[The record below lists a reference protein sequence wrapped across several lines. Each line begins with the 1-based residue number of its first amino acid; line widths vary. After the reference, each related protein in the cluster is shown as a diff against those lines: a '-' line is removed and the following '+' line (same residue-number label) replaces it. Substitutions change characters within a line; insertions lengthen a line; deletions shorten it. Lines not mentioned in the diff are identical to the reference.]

1 MARQLARW
9 AVGVRLDDVPPD
21 VRHVARRSILDTV
34 GVTLVG
40 RSHGTL
46 ARLRS
51 VAARLYPMPAGDRM
65 RGRVSAAG
73 AALVNATAAHV
84 YDFDDTSYTG
94 VMHGSAPVLPAAL
107 AVAQD
112 RDIDGRRLLEA
123 FVAGVEVTYAVA
135 LAAQARLYSKGW
147 WSTGTFAVLGATVAA
162 GKLLDVDAERMTAAI
177 GLAAAQ
183 ANGAK
188 SIFGTDGKAY
198 LCGRTAQAGV
208 EIAHAAAGG
217 LTGPADAFESARG
230 FFALLNDGMC
240 DPGAVDALGTVW
252 RQVDPG
258 IMFKSYPICSAAH
271 AAAELAPRL
280 LVRARRTA
288 VQVAQVIVD
297 VPPLVA
303 LSLVHADP
311 RTAQE
316 AQFSAP
322 FAVACALMHGSIGP
336 EHLAAPVIADPA
348 LRALMAKVEMRVDQ
362 ALAAGDLARRCPEG
376 SRVTLR
382 FADGGEASAYLGSFA
397 GMPDNPLDDQAI
409 EAKFRHCVCLSEA
422 GADASRANRLSDALW
437 RIESERPREI
447 LPELMTA

>member
-1 MARQLARW
+1 MARKLARW
-9 AVGVRLDDVPPD
+9 AVGLRLDDVPPD
-21 VRHVARRSILDTV
+21 VRRVARRSILDTV

-51 VAARLYPMPAGDRM
+51 VAAHLHPMPAGDGL
-65 RGRVSAAG
+65 RGRVSASG

-94 VMHGSAPVLPAAL
+94 VMHGSAPVFPAAL

-123 FVAGVEVTYAVA
+123 FIAGVEITYAVA
-135 LAAQARLYSKGW
+135 LASSARLYYKGW
-147 WSTGTFAVLGATVAA
+147 WSTGIFAVLGATVAA
-162 GKLLDVDAERMTAAI
+162 GKLLDLDAERMTAAI

-188 SIFGTDGKAY
+188 SIFGTDGKSY

-230 FFALLNDGMC
+230 FFALLNDGLC
-240 DPGAVDALGTVW
+240 DPGAVDALGIAW

-280 LVRARRTA
+280 LRQAGRT
-288 VQVAQVIVD
+288 VERVAQVTVD

-322 FAVACALMHGSIGP
+322 FAAACALLHGAIGP
-336 EHLAAPVIADPA
+336 EHLAAPIVADPA
-348 LRALMAKVEMRVDQ
+348 LRSLMAKVEMRVDES
-362 ALAAGDLARRCPEG
+362 LAAGDLARRCPEG

-382 FADGGEASAYLGSFA
+382 FVDGGEATEYLGSFA
-397 GMPDNPLDDQAI
+397 GMPDNPIDDRAI
-409 EAKFRHCVCLSEA
+409 EAKFRHCVGLSEV
-422 GADASRANRLSDALW
+422 GGDLSRADCLIDAL
-437 RIESERPREI
+437 RSIESARPREI